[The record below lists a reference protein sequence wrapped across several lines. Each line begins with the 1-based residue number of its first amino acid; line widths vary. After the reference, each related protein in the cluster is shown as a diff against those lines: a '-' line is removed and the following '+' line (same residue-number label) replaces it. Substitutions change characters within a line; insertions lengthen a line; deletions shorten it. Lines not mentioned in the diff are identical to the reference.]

1 MPYTREYIRGVL
13 LPGVIDQ
20 RRSDSRTVKVTDGKR
35 LGVIVNDA
43 LISHVD
49 VARIL
54 RYTWPS
60 NTPDLRRYI
69 LSATFGLAIG
79 GSGRGLKDTG

>member
-35 LGVIVNDA
+35 LGVIVYA

-49 VARIL
+49 VVRIL

-69 LSATFGLAIG
+69 LSMTFRLAIG
-79 GSGRGLKDTG
+79 GSGRGLKDTR